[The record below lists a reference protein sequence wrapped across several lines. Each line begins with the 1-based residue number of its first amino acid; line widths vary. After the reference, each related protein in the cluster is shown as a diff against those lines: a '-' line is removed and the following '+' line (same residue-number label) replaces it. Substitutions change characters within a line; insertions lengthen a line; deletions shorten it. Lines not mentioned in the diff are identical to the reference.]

1 MAVDSRS
8 LSLLLDLIARD
19 AFTAENNAGTIENR
33 LRELSTYAN
42 GVSDGQIDLLFTD
55 RRTNLAASAAEDIDV
70 SGSLTDVAG
79 TTLTFVQIDVI
90 AVRNRRT
97 TAGDTM
103 TIGPA
108 AANGFGLT
116 GPWSDASDRT
126 IIEPALSTTQ
136 FAWVVFVNPRGWPV
150 TAGTGDL
157 INIAETG
164 TANAIDYDLLIAGRS
179 A

>member
-8 LSLLLDLIARD
+8 LSLVLDLIARD
-19 AFTAENNAGTIENR
+19 AFTAENNAGVVENR
-33 LRELSTYAN
+33 LRELSTYTDGVAN
-42 GVSDGQIDLLFTD
+42 GSIDLLFTD
-55 RRTNLAASAAEDIDV
+55 RRTNLAASANEDIDLA
-70 SGSLTDVAG
+70 GSLLDVAG

-90 AVRNRRT
+90 AVRNRRV

-126 IIEPALSTTQ
+126 IIEPALTLTQ
-136 FAWVVFVNPRGWPV
+136 FGWVIFTNPRGWPV

-157 INIAETG
+157 INVAETG
-164 TANAIDYDLLIAGRS
+164 GANAIDYDLLIAGRS

>member
-8 LSLLLDLIARD
+8 LSVLLDLIARD

-42 GVSDGQIDLLFTD
+42 GVSNGQIDLLFTD
-55 RRTNLAASAAEDIDV
+55 RRTNLVASANE
-70 SGSLTDVAG
+70 SLDLAGGLSDVAG
-79 TTLTFVQIDVI
+79 TTLTFVQIDVLAI
-90 AVRNRRT
+90 RNRRT

-103 TIGPA
+103 TWGPA
-108 AANGFGLT
+108 AANGFD

-126 IIEPALSTTQ
+126 IIEPALSATQ
-136 FAWVVFVNPRGWPV
+136 FGWAVFLNPRGWPV

-157 INIAETG
+157 LFIAETG
-164 TANAIDYDLLIAGRS
+164 GANAIDYDIIIAGRS